1 MGGLNK
7 MNDNTEP
14 NAATQQLVLDRKQK
28 SMAIAVKLQGEDELS
43 AAPLL
48 LKQNANRQILRGCES
63 LND

>member
-28 SMAIAVKLQGEDELS
+28 SMAIAVKL
-43 AAPLL
+43 
-48 LKQNANRQILRGCES
+48 
-63 LND
+63 